1 MGEILCFEVQNY
13 PDNPNKHSLYMNAR
27 PITVQPH
34 AVIRTQSPF
43 CRSANAARFYP
54 RIFLCFEGLKGLGRS
69 APRRRRLSLSKKV
82 NPFVRPDS

>member
-1 MGEILCFEVQNY
+1 
-13 PDNPNKHSLYMNAR
+13 MNAR

-34 AVIRTQSPF
+34 AVIRTRSPF

-69 APRRRRLSLSKKV
+69 APRRRRLSLSKESQ
-82 NPFVRPDS
+82 PFCTPGFIAAALDREQSVGQFFTIVACNA